1 MTCIYVRSL
10 LVCGKSAGHKIKLLK
25 SIVRGW
31 QNAQSFFFFFFSE
44 TELKFRSYKVKY
56 EKINML
62 NYVPKVKPLLA

>member
-31 QNAQSFFFFFFSE
+31 QIYLFLFIFSE
-44 TELKFRSYKVKY
+44 TELKFRSCKVKY